1 MSPGFRLA
9 CIQTCSGNDMA
20 ENIAAASSLVR
31 EAHAAD
37 ADLIALP
44 ECVAMM
50 EMGRA
55 KIIAASATVDAHP
68 ALAAFRALAA
78 ELGVWLLAGSL
89 SVTLGEDGE
98 DRVAN
103 RSFLL
108 DRRGAVVAHY
118 DKIHMFDVDLAGGES
133 YRESTTYRPGAAAVL
148 AETPF
153 GRLGMTVCY
162 DLRFPQ
168 LYRALAQAGAE
179 LLAVP
184 SAFTRQTGAAHW
196 HVLLRARATLAGSM
210 SAITKPGSSPPSAST
225 SPQGSTISEWPKV
238 RRSPECRPHCAGA
251 MTKQPVSIARA
262 RNSTCQ
268 WASPVTLVNAE
279 GTDNITAPSCAR
291 ARYRYGNRRS

>member
-1 MSPGFRLA
+1 MSAGFRLA

-196 HVLLRARATLAGSM
+196 HVLLRARAVETGAYVFAPAQCGTHPKDRTTYGHSLIVDPWGEVLADGGEE
-210 SAITKPGSSPPSAST
+210 PGFVIAEIDPARVAEARRSLPSLSHDRAFDD
-225 SPQGSTISEWPKV
+225 PVV
-238 RRSPECRPHCAGA
+238 RRVSA
-251 MTKQPVSIARA
+251 PV
-262 RNSTCQ
+262 
-268 WASPVTLVNAE
+268 
-279 GTDNITAPSCAR
+279 
-291 ARYRYGNRRS
+291 

>member
-1 MSPGFRLA
+1 MSAKFRLA
-9 CIQTCSGNDMA
+9 CIQTSSGNDMA
-20 ENIAAASSLVR
+20 ANIAAASALVR
-31 EAHAAD
+31 QAHAAD
-37 ADLIALP
+37 AGLIALP

-89 SVTLGEDGE
+89 SVNLGEDGE

-108 DRRGAVVAHY
+108 DGRGGIVAWY

-133 YRESTTYRPGAAAVL
+133 YRESTTYRPGGSAVL
-148 AETPF
+148 AETRF
-153 GRLGMTVCY
+153 GRIGMTVCY

-196 HVLLRARATLAGSM
+196 HVLLRARAVETGAYVFAPAQCGTHPKDRTTYGHSLIVDPWGEVLADGGEE
-210 SAITKPGSSPPSAST
+210 PGFVIAE
-225 SPQGSTISEWPKV
+225 IDLARVAEA
-238 RRSPECRPHCAGA
+238 RRSLPSLSHD
-251 MTKQPVSIARA
+251 RA
-262 RNSTCQ
+262 FDG
-268 WASPVTLVNAE
+268 PLVE
-279 GTDNITAPSCAR
+279 R
-291 ARYRYGNRRS
+291 AAAD